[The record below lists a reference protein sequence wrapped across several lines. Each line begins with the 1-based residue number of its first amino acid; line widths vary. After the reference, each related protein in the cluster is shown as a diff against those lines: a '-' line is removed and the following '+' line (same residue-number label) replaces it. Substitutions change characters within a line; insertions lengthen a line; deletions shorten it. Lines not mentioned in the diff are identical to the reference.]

1 MPLSRLVTKLAH
13 IEVVV
18 ETFVSQETVVGALL
32 NDLTILE
39 DENFI
44 SLLNGG
50 EAVGNDKAGP
60 TFHQSTHGLLY
71 QEFQPG
77 INRGGCFIQNQNL
90 RVSQEGPSNGQKLLL
105 TQGDVA
111 GFLIHFHIVAT
122 WQGADK
128 VVNIG
133 CLGCGND
140 FFK

>member
-50 EAVGNDKAGP
+50 EAVGNDQAGP
-60 TFHQSTHGLLY
+60 TFHQSTHGLLDT
-71 QEFQPG
+71 EFQPG
-77 INRGGCFIQNQNL
+77 INRGGCLIQNQYL
-90 RVSQEGPSNGQKLLL
+90 R
-105 TQGDVA
+105 
-111 GFLIHFHIVAT
+111 IHIERPRKGNQLALAT
-122 WQGADK
+122 
-128 VVNIG
+128 
-133 CLGCGND
+133 
-140 FFK
+140 